1 MTFISTPSRYS
12 MAAILVTTS
21 LMSGCDIDAPF
32 NIKVPVAFAGEEEHS
47 IWLLQKTHAATFV
60 SQATGLSSAVEKAC
74 SAGSLDTTEV
84 KSAWVDTMKAWMPL
98 QGIETSNPAAA
109 SLNWQIQFYPDK
121 KNTTGRKITALL
133 KSEGPYSAEALA
145 KQSVS
150 VQGVG
155 ALEWLIYEPKTTGD
169 TENRCALARAVSQR
183 LIQSAEGLSHA
194 WEQDPWKDQS
204 EKALNAASVSMLA
217 GQLDFVMKKL
227 SLPMGKPGYPKPFQA
242 EAWRSKV
249 SLTLI
254 KDNVA
259 AMYALYLTDLDVVL
273 RAKQKTELAD
283 RLTKHWQDTVTSV
296 PSGDALKP
304 LLDTP
309 ENYRSLIGLSNNLE
323 YLKLAL
329 SDEVG
334 PALGMVVGFNSTD
347 GD

>member
-1 MTFISTPSRYS
+1 MTFPFTPSRYS
-12 MAAILVTTS
+12 FATLLVTTS
-21 LMSGCDIDAPF
+21 LLSGCNIDFPS
-32 NIKVPVAFAGEEEHS
+32 AFAGEEQHP
-47 IWLLQKTHAATFV
+47 IWSLQKTHAAAFV
-60 SQATGLSSAVEKAC
+60 SQATALASAVEKAC
-74 SAGSLDTTEV
+74 ATDGLDTYEV

-98 QGIETSNPAAA
+98 QGIEASNPAAA
-109 SLNWQIQFYPDK
+109 ALNWQIQFYPDK

-150 VQGVG
+150 VQGLG
-155 ALEWLIYEPKTTGD
+155 PLEWLIYEPHTAGD
-169 TENRCALARAVSQR
+169 TLNRCALANAVSQR
-183 LIQSAEGLSHA
+183 LMQSAEGLSQA
-194 WEQDPWKDQS
+194 WENDPWKDQS

-227 SLPMGKPGYPKPFQA
+227 SLPMGKPGYPKPYQA
-242 EAWRSKV
+242 EAWRSET
-249 SLTLI
+249 SLALL

-259 AMYALYLTDLDVVL
+259 AMYALYLADLDVVL
-273 RAKQKTELAD
+273 RAKQETELAD
-283 RLTKHWQDTVTSV
+283 RLTKHWKDTVKSV